1 MMGRKPAQE
10 ITGLIIKH
18 SQAISIRYP
27 ANRAIE
33 PRGRVV

>member
-18 SQAISIRYP
+18 SSHFDP
-27 ANRAIE
+27 LPGE
-33 PRGRVV
+33 PCD